1 MAELKLQ
8 QSMLDGRY
16 VIRDC
21 LGRGSY
27 SEVYVADDLAASNGS
42 PRTVVIKALNT
53 NLQGV
58 PDPELERTLVE
69 NFRNE
74 AIALD
79 RVRHPNI
86 ISRLGHGTAIDLQGR
101 TFHYLVL
108 EYLPGGDLQA
118 LVLRNPL
125 PLDGALFY
133 LEQVCAGLA
142 HAHRHGVIHRD
153 IKPQNLLLTADQ
165 RTVKI
170 ADFGVAKIEA
180 GEGLITRVGTEVYA
194 APEHHPLATTGPLD
208 TSSLTRRVIQLTP
221 AADIYSLAKTTYM
234 LLTGESPRRFSQRPV
249 TALPEQFAGEEWAR
263 YVLRVLERATQRD
276 PAKRHQTV
284 EEFWRDIRDATMTQ
298 TRPLRKSDGGEGAPP
313 DQNNPGSPPVGN
325 HGGGPSRGN
334 SAGALGGSPGG
345 PAGESLSGPAGGTS
359 VGKTGARAFALPPPP
374 APTFDRDARPLGG
387 TARHRIVVPVASAG
401 EEERAARFGAQL
413 DAPGEA
419 APFAAAQD
427 GAVGAGVGYAGE
439 YAFPVAGGVRLSSRA
454 RRWLVALLLLLTFSG
469 MLYATYRYVN
479 NLRHPPSVQQQQQ
492 TSAAG
497 GGFLFGGREF
507 VTTTDVNLRSGPDT
521 SYDRVGLA
529 ENGSRVKVLKVSG
542 KWYQVQVTEHARAP
556 TDSDSKDQGW
566 LNSTLLKAQ

>member
-8 QSMLDGRY
+8 QCRLDGRY
-16 VIRDC
+16 DVLDC

-27 SEVYVADDLAASNGS
+27 SEVYVARDVAASNGS

-53 NLQGV
+53 HLRGV

-108 EYLPGGDLQA
+108 EYLSGGDLQA
-118 LVLRNPL
+118 LVLRRPL
-125 PLDGALFY
+125 PLDAALFY

-165 RTVKI
+165 QTLKI

-180 GEGLITRVGTEVYA
+180 TEGAITRVGTEVYA

-208 TSSLTRRVIQLTP
+208 TASLSRRVLQLTP

-249 TALPEQFAGEEWAR
+249 TALPEAFANEEWSR

-276 PAKRHQTV
+276 PEKRHQTV

-298 TRPLRKSDGGEGAPP
+298 TRPLRKSEGGEGAAGP
-313 DQNNPGSPPVGN
+313 SGN
-325 HGGGPSRGN
+325 HAEASRN
-334 SAGALGGSPGG
+334 HAEALGNHAEPSGG
-345 PAGESLSGPAGGTS
+345 KHAFES
-359 VGKTGARAFALPPPP
+359 GARAFSVPPPP
-374 APTFDRDARPLGG
+374 APTFDRDARPSSNS
-387 TARHRIVVPVASAG
+387 ARHRIVVPVSRAEAAQGFAMPSETASFPATRPG
-401 EEERAARFGAQL
+401 EEHPA
-413 DAPGEA
+413 EA
-419 APFAAAQD
+419 
-427 GAVGAGVGYAGE
+427 YADE
-439 YAFPVAGGVRLSSRA
+439 YAYPAASRLSPRA
-454 RRWLVALLLLLTFSG
+454 RRWLVALLLLLAFSG

-479 NLRHPPSVQQQQQ
+479 NLRRAPNVQQQQQ
-492 TSAAG
+492 AG
-497 GGFLFGGREF
+497 ASGSGFLFGGREF

-542 KWYQVQVTEHARAP
+542 KWYQVQVTQHARPPAD
-556 TDSDSKDQGW
+556 TDAKDQGW
-566 LNSTLLKAQ
+566 VNSTLLHAQ